1 MLELVTVPRF
11 LVERLPSQ
19 LLEDLGSYFDP
30 DAFIVPR
37 TRDDDISTKLKAATG
52 SPATGAGLVSE
63 TEVFTTGD
71 HLLAVVPSVGELDRL
86 ADESFDKPLTIL
98 TPFLEN
104 QYNFGQF
111 DSSIPH
117 IDKYAAVV
125 DSIDAPHIT
134 HLTTATEAETRLP
147 TDAVQTPLHGAKW
160 VQGNDLDNI
169 RYLPHISID
178 AENEHV
184 SVELLRDDRL
194 GLQAIHGLGYQNRE
208 LLQAADIYSRAD
220 LASKHPE
227 DLLELDGIGGYRAAA
242 YVTRAMAIED
252 DEFYRFTENPL
263 ADENRLYVDI
273 ETDSTEPSI
282 VWQIGVYDEATQK
295 YGALLQ
301 KTPSNPEE
309 VIQEFGDWLTGLP
322 DDRVLVAW
330 HGNEFD
336 FPVLEAFLEE
346 FGQQPHQDQWEE
358 LSKVDLLHDV
368 AHRCAAVPARSW
380 SLDRIAQAAGYDR
393 RVSGLDGRDAA
404 ETYVRFMNG
413 GPEPD
418 WELWKDYCKDDV
430 LSMVHVHRTINQADQ
445 PYDMDELETKN
456 PGRTGKVGTLDSS
469 EVAFS
474 EVDADEIQP
483 GATDQSPAGTD
494 ETTASSE
501 SSEIDFDPN

>member
-19 LLEDLGSYFDP
+19 LLEDLGGYFDP

-63 TEVFTTGD
+63 TEVYTADD

-86 ADESFDKPLTIL
+86 DGASFDRPLTIL

-104 QYNFGQF
+104 QYSFGQF

-117 IDKYAAVV
+117 IEKYAATVET
-125 DSIDAPHIT
+125 IDAPYIT
-134 HLTTATEAETRLP
+134 HLSTATEAETRLP
-147 TDAVQTPLHGAKW
+147 TEAVDAPLHGAKW

-169 RYLPHISID
+169 RYLPYISID
-178 AENEHV
+178 PDSEHV

-208 LLQAADIYSRAD
+208 LLQSIDIYSRSD
-220 LASKHPE
+220 LASKDPE
-227 DLLELDGIGGYRAAA
+227 DLLALDGIGGFRAAA

-252 DEFYRFTENPL
+252 NQFYQFAQNPL
-263 ADENRLYVDI
+263 AGENRLYVDI

-282 VWQIGVYDEATQK
+282 IWQIGLYDEEGEK

-301 KTPSNPEE
+301 QDPDKPGE
-309 VIQEFGDWLTGLP
+309 VIKKFGDWLTGLP

-330 HGNEFD
+330 HGNQFD
-336 FPVLEAFLEE
+336 FPVLEAFLGEH
-346 FGQQPHQDQWEE
+346 GQQDHIERWNE
-358 LSKVDLLHDV
+358 LAKVDLLHDV
-368 AHRCAAVPARSW
+368 VHRCGAIPARSW
-380 SLDRIAQAAGYDR
+380 SLDRIAKAAGYER

-418 WELWKDYCKDDV
+418 WEMWKTYCKDDV
-430 LSMVHVHRTINQADQ
+430 LAMVHLYDTLEQAEQ
-445 PYDMDELETKN
+445 PYEVDDLEAKN
-456 PGRTGKVGTLDSS
+456 PGTTGSVGGMDTS
-469 EVAFS
+469 EVAFATV
-474 EVDADEIQP
+474 EEDEIQP
-483 GATDQSPAGTD
+483 GAPGETDADAGETD
-494 ETTASSE
+494 GETE
-501 SSEIDFDPN
+501 GFDFDP